1 MKEEKDEGEGE
12 GEGAIVTTDP
22 LDEKKE
28 DDAFPTMIRKRGRPR
43 KVIQES
49 HPVLQQQQQQQHI
62 EETKTTPPLESEG
75 KSKKQKECRINPLPP
90 PPTLESKSKKE
101 KQTNSTVQE
110 VPPNKSSSTCKQT
123 HVLRREGSRRKGEP
137 RRAAAD

>member
-22 LDEKKE
+22 HEEKKDS

-49 HPVLQQQQQQQHI
+49 HFVQQQQQQHI
-62 EETKTTPPLESEG
+62 EETRTTPPLESEG

-90 PPTLESKSKKE
+90 PALESKSKKE
-101 KQTNSTVQE
+101 KQTNSTLQE
-110 VPPNKSSSTCKQT
+110 VLPNKSSSTCKQT